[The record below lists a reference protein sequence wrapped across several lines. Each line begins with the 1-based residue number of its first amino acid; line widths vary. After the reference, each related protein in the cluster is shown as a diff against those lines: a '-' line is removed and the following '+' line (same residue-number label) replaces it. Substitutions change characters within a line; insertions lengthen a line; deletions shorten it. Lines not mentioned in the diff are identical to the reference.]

1 MKYIAK
7 HLEESKYPLELRG
20 PFSYRD
26 DIPGLSK
33 HLFVAFKMVNLL
45 QAAGLDQS
53 KMYMKAMFPA
63 GMADTKKE
71 LMEKVCWIIFI
82 MDMVSICHNA
92 DPDLAMK
99 VKTDWDPD
107 PDVEVQI
114 EASACFSMVSDL
126 NPFHADPDPGL

>member
-45 QAAGLDQS
+45 QAGLAI
-53 KMYMKAMFPA
+53 KNPP
-63 GMADTKKE
+63 KK
-71 LMEKVCWIIFI
+71 
-82 MDMVSICHNA
+82 
-92 DPDLAMK
+92 PG
-99 VKTDWDPD
+99 KTPKK
-107 PDVEVQI
+107 PT
-114 EASACFSMVSDL
+114 
-126 NPFHADPDPGL
+126 

>member
-33 HLFVAFKMVNLL
+33 HLFVAYKMVNIL

-71 LMEKVCWIIFI
+71 LMDKV
-82 MDMVSICHNA
+82 HQGGL
-92 DPDLAMK
+92 DPQIQGPKLVRMCVRCIKCFLSYFTGNKEDLETSEEEEDDEEEDGDQK
-99 VKTDWDPD
+99 NK
-107 PDVEVQI
+107 
-114 EASACFSMVSDL
+114 
-126 NPFHADPDPGL
+126 GGR

>member
-45 QAAGLDQS
+45 QAGLAI
-53 KMYMKAMFPA
+53 KKTHPKK
-63 GMADTKKE
+63 TKKT
-71 LMEKVCWIIFI
+71 
-82 MDMVSICHNA
+82 H
-92 DPDLAMK
+92 
-99 VKTDWDPD
+99 
-107 PDVEVQI
+107 
-114 EASACFSMVSDL
+114 
-126 NPFHADPDPGL
+126 